1 MATEIS
7 AKKYA
12 LIFCACLLAA
22 GSAFAAGDPF
32 QTALQSAS
40 LKAKSAFLSGRPVY
54 GAVGSNPLAPL
65 VRALNGNDGGE
76 QSAARRQELAAFSAA
91 LQNVNKVQT
100 MAAGAGKNPRE
111 MQSLISILSAQW
123 RMTPSQTERCRE
135 LYLGG
140 PGASKNPSSRSQAP
154 GAAPA
159 VSAAQAQA
167 AARQRAA
174 MRKNGGF
181 ALASAQG
188 QIAGWS
194 SRQAQGLPGPAAA
207 VTAERPGRGQP
218 PRAVLPEGGPQTL
231 RVPAVPSPEESSR
244 ARDANDLRA
253 AEQSYRENGG
263 TVSKSLAY
271 WRARENPDIR
281 PGESALGYTARIT
294 TAKIMAGAL
303 SLSGL
308 PQFEKAVSQYGYLS
322 ATDAS
327 AGAKA
332 KAATAAAGRAAVT
345 FVSLGGADGALGPAF
360 RAAGKLISK
369 LPALARVAKAS
380 PEAAELLYGDASAL
394 DHEEFASV
402 VGRDAGVQASLE
414 RIKNLPVSIEQ
425 KQALVRR
432 LVETKINPA
441 YEGADELVGRQADRL
456 MREIPEA
463 SLGETAGLPQQAEA
477 QIMEGRL
484 AQARPGAAEQGGKA
498 IYRSSKANSLKSL
511 DNSLHAQAARE
522 GEEGTDYIATRGRQ
536 ATARQTGPFC
546 AEHALCNLFDSH
558 IQNREID
565 KVADIESKILE
576 LRPTFRETGGLSR
589 RQIYS
594 VAGDL
599 AQKVGKTAVKIEPEN
614 MVSFMKETGEPVLV
628 TVRSSE
634 NGGHAMLVGNPFR
647 AENGKIIFETF
658 DSNNPTGT
666 VGYISAYDLGR
677 IITSAIAI
685 K

>member
-1 MATEIS
+1 MTPKIS

-12 LIFCACLLAA
+12 LIFCSCLLATR
-22 GSAFAAGDPF
+22 SAIAAGDPF

-40 LKAKSAFLSGRPVY
+40 LKAKNAFLSGQPVY
-54 GAVGSNPLAPL
+54 GTPGSNPMAPL
-65 VRALNGNDGGE
+65 VQALNIANAQGQHTDRD
-76 QSAARRQELAAFSAA
+76 RREMSAFSAA
-91 LQNVNKVQT
+91 LQRVDRVQT
-100 MAAGAGKNPRE
+100 MAADGGKNPRE
-111 MQSLISILSAQW
+111 IQSLISALSAQL
-123 RMTPSQTERCRE
+123 RMTPLETERCRE

-140 PGASKNPSSRSQAP
+140 PGASKNPTSRFPESGEPA
-154 GAAPA
+154 A
-159 VSAAQAQA
+159 VSASQAQA
-167 AARQRAA
+167 AAKQRAA
-174 MRKNGGF
+174 MQKNGGF

-194 SRQAQGLPGPAAA
+194 PRQAQSLQGFSAA
-207 VTAERPGRGQP
+207 VMAGWPSRGQA
-218 PRAVLPEGGPQTL
+218 PRAILPEARETL
-231 RVPAVPSPEESSR
+231 RVPSVPAPEESSR
-244 ARDANDLRA
+244 EQDARDIRA
-253 AEQSYRENGG
+253 AEQAYRENGG
-263 TVSKSLAY
+263 AVSKSLSY

-281 PGESALGYTARIT
+281 PGESALGYTTRIT
-294 TAKIMAGAL
+294 TAKIMAGVL

-327 AGAKA
+327 ADVKA
-332 KAATAAAGRAAVT
+332 KAAAAAAGRAAVT

-360 RAAGKLISK
+360 KAGGKLLSK
-369 LPALARVAKAS
+369 LPALARVADAS
-380 PEAAELLYGDASAL
+380 PEAAELLYGDASAV

-402 VGRDAGVQASLE
+402 VDRDAGVQASLE

-441 YEGADELVGRQADRL
+441 YKGADELVGRQTDRL
-456 MREIPEA
+456 MRGIPEA
-463 SLGETAGLPQQAEA
+463 SLEETAGLPQQAEG

-484 AQARPGAAEQGGKA
+484 ARARPGAAEQEEKA

-511 DNSLHAQAARE
+511 DNSLHAEVARE
-522 GEEGTDYIATRGRQ
+522 GEEGTDYIATRGSQ
-536 ATARQTGPFC
+536 ATARQIGPFC

-558 IQNREID
+558 LQSREID

-576 LRPTFRETGGLSR
+576 LKPTFRETGGLSR
-589 RQIYS
+589 SQIYS